1 MLDVTILQVI
11 PRGLSADEELIVQQA
26 FAGLCWSKQFY
37 RFDGSSLY
45 STDGGMSAVFQR
57 QVTSSIVDHLP
68 PNPTHWKC
76 HTT

>member
-1 MLDVTILQVI
+1 MQPTFTLVALLFSGRTYIVLDVTVLQVI

-45 STDGGMSAVFQR
+45 STEGGMSAVFQ
-57 QVTSSIVDHLP
+57 
-68 PNPTHWKC
+68 
-76 HTT
+76 

>member
-1 MLDVTILQVI
+1 MLDVTVLQVI

-45 STDGGMSAVFQR
+45 STEGGMSAVFQ
-57 QVTSSIVDHLP
+57 
-68 PNPTHWKC
+68 
-76 HTT
+76 